1 MKVTL
6 SVRTIDAIPVNPD
19 REVFVWDDKLAGFGL
34 RIKPKGIPSFFIQY
48 RNAGGTSRRHT
59 LGRLGSL
66 TPDKARKLAKTK
78 LLIVAEGGD
87 PAAERTKYRNDT
99 TVRELCDAYLEEAK
113 LGLIPGKGGKP
124 KKASTLYFDKGRIER
139 HIVPLLG
146 ANTKVRDL
154 TTPDFNRMVRDIV
167 AGKTAAD
174 IKTGPRGRAIV
185 RGGPVAASRTAG
197 LAGSIMTFAVSR
209 GDISVNPTRG
219 VNRPKD
225 KRRKVRLTVE
235 QYREVG
241 KALAAALADGESEVG
256 IDVIRTLALTGCRPV
271 EVTTMKVS
279 EVDVKR
285 QCLRPSD
292 NKEQDDYD
300 IRPIGKA
307 ALKVIKGG
315 IQSTIGDHASTG
327 NEYVFPGNTP
337 EQWFKNL
344 RGVWERIRDRTKL
357 PTNFTPNGFRH
368 AFASIASD
376 LGYVRSTVK
385 VMLGHAVSGTT
396 EGYVHHL
403 DPVLIAAAD
412 RVSGYISDAMEGRPP
427 TGQNPAARKASRKR
441 SGGRTAVNA

>member
-6 SVRTIDAIPVNPD
+6 SVRTIGAIPLNPD
-19 REVFVWDDKLAGFGL
+19 QEVFVWDDKLAGFGL

-48 RNAGGTSRRHT
+48 RNAAGTSRRYT

-66 TPDKARKLAKTK
+66 TPDKARGLAKKK
-78 LLIVAEGGD
+78 LMMVAEGGD

-124 KKASTLYFDKGRIER
+124 KKASTLYFDNGRIER

-154 TTPDFNRMVRDIV
+154 TTPSFNRMVRDIV

-209 GDISVNPTRG
+209 GDISINPARG
-219 VNRPKD
+219 VKRPKD

-235 QYREVG
+235 QYAEIG
-241 KALAAALADGESEVG
+241 KALAAALADGESEIGVA
-256 IDVIRTLALTGCRPV
+256 VIKALALTGCRPV
-271 EVTTMKVS
+271 EITAMKVS
-279 EVDVKR
+279 EVDLQR

-307 ALKVIKGG
+307 AVQVIKKV
-315 IQSTIGDHASTG
+315 IQSTTADQEATG
-327 NEYVFPGNTP
+327 NEYVFPGNTS
-337 EQWFKNL
+337 EQPFTNL

-357 PTNFTPNGFRH
+357 PDNFTPVCFRH
-368 AFASIASD
+368 AFASIAGD

-403 DPVLIAAAD
+403 DPVLIAAAN
-412 RVSGYISDAMEGRPP
+412 RVSGYILKAMAGRPV
-427 TGQNPAARKASRKR
+427 K
-441 SGGRTAVNA
+441 